1 MMVGVE
7 EDPPQGA
14 LSCCGE
20 CVDDS
25 YGSIQPMRS
34 PPPYNIQRSTK
45 CASSVTDILSESNFE
60 FVYDF
65 QSYFKMKMLAIIL
78 KID

>member
-1 MMVGVE
+1 M
-7 EDPPQGA
+7 
-14 LSCCGE
+14 S
-20 CVDDS
+20 
-25 YGSIQPMRS
+25 S
-34 PPPYNIQRSTK
+34 PPPHNIPRFTK

-65 QSYFKMKMLAIIL
+65 QSYFKMNMLDIIL